1 MSAQLPRV
9 SLLAACDDPELL
21 GFPLWPRQ
29 RELLASLET
38 GPTLHVWAL
47 GRRSGKTTIGAAA
60 GVCNALFRPDLDALV
75 RRGERRYVVSIANS
89 QRQARLFVR
98 AALSL
103 VEASPLLRD
112 AVASSTLDE
121 IVFSNGVV
129 LAAFPCTARGIRGWP
144 VSFLFLD
151 ELAHFI
157 DDTEGTGPQVAEHV
171 FRAATPSVAQF
182 GSLGRIVCSSTPW
195 GQDGL
200 FADLYRKTTSGE
212 LEHSL
217 AQHATSAEMNPTLE
231 AAWLAQQRVVL
242 GDEEYLSEYEA
253 EFAAGGTSYFEST
266 AIDGS
271 VGDRPELPP
280 GTPGYRRFV
289 AGLDPAFG
297 GGDAFGIAI
306 VAENMNEA
314 GRIELVFAGAWKPAG
329 RKRART
335 LEEAREA
342 EDELLI
348 QVADTCRRYDA
359 RAVTDQHKAA
369 GVVDRLRRLGVSC
382 RSVPMTERSKTDV
395 FRELRAR
402 LNAGELGLY
411 PQPQLLAELR
421 RVRSRFQAHRAS
433 VFIPRVGGS
442 HGDVAQA
449 LALAVWEHRGS
460 HRGDERSSAGF
471 EFMGEDGQ
479 WVGSSRRDRFPRRG
493 GRAKDVDAPP
503 DYGSPL

>member
-1 MSAQLPRV
+1 MKSRV

-38 GPTLHVWAL
+38 GPSLHVWAL

-60 GVCNALFRPDLDALV
+60 GVVNALFRPDLDALV

-98 AALSL
+98 AAHSL
-103 VEASPLLRD
+103 VESSPLL
-112 AVASSTLDE
+112 AGEIASATLDE
-121 IVFSNGVV
+121 IVFRNGVV

-151 ELAHFI
+151 ELAHFV
-157 DDTEGTGPQVAEHV
+157 DDVDGAGPQVAEHV

-182 GSLGRIVCSSTPW
+182 GELGRIVCSSTPW

-200 FADLYRKTTSGE
+200 FAEVYRKATSGE
-212 LEHSL
+212 LEHAL
-217 AQHATSAEMNPTLE
+217 AQLATSAEMNPTLD
-231 AAWLAQQRVVL
+231 AAWLAQQRVIL
-242 GDEEYLSEYEA
+242 GEEEYLSEYEA
-253 EFAAGGTSYFEST
+253 EFAAGGTSYFEGSS
-266 AIDGS
+266 IDGA
-271 VGDRPELPP
+271 VADRGEIPA
-280 GTPGYRRFV
+280 GTFGYRRFI

-297 GGDAFGIAI
+297 GGDAFGVAI
-306 VAENMNEA
+306 VAEDMNTP
-314 GRIELVFAGAWKPAG
+314 GRLELAFAAAWKPEG
-329 RKRART
+329 RKRKRT
-335 LEEAREA
+335 LEEARRA
-342 EDELLI
+342 EDELLV
-348 QVADTCRRYDA
+348 QVADACRRYGA
-359 RAVTDQHKAA
+359 SAVTDQHKAA

-382 RSVPMTERSKTDV
+382 RAVPMTERSKTDV

-442 HGDVAQA
+442 HGDIAQA
-449 LALAVWEHRGS
+449 LALACWEHRGT
-460 HRGDERSSAGF
+460 REAGESRAGI

-479 WVGSSRRDRFPRRG
+479 WVGSSRMDRFPRRG
-493 GRAKDVDAPP
+493 RSGRRGREDVDAPLE
-503 DYGSPL
+503 YGSSL